1 MIQYS
6 YEEIIKGINNRQ
18 IKLVRFCVN
27 DYAHY
32 KDCVIVNT
40 ELKLYNG
47 RSIPQ
52 IEVILTKDS
61 EKTYFLEKFIE
72 NTKLF
77 NMGKKG
83 RFTLKEMWK
92 KITVLEVINN

>member
-61 EKTYFLEKFIE
+61 EKTYFFRKVYREYQAF
-72 NTKLF
+72 
-77 NMGKKG
+77 
-83 RFTLKEMWK
+83 
-92 KITVLEVINN
+92 